1 MDGVAPRAE
10 QQAVPPSTPETW
22 FHVRGVSTKLAA
34 DIDALEASAR
44 HVQTTDTLI
53 QDAMAQ
59 FNAADHLLTDD
70 WNYLCFDARRY
81 AEQRAELDGVELVQ
95 RPTWDEQRQFSVR
108 LADIEE
114 LRTQAIAL
122 APRLRELGA
131 VAFQA
136 AVEYQR
142 AERQAKNYTR
152 FIEGPFFRRPR
163 LSLFDSV
170 LWGAIEIAVRSKIH
184 GDEMHPY
191 ERMQS
196 GLLLADAD
204 NRRSL
209 AFGAAALA
217 RPVARGLADDKGI
230 TYSSEEKDLIVS
242 EIEPQDVSSVD
253 SSIAS
258 LRDVKAENNSAIQ
271 ITKAMRDGKPVYTIN
286 IPGTVSWSPTGWEH
300 PIDITSNVVSMYGGQ
315 STGMTY
321 VEEAMKRAGVEPG
334 ADIVMMGHSQGGI
347 IASALASKTAFT
359 HRYNVRGLVTMNSP
373 TANNNVKAGIPT
385 LHLEHWKDPVSA
397 LDNTSMPVSR
407 DRMQVVGTVDQSDG
421 IGDHDVETSR
431 RLLRNAMSE
440 SPEVREMVDRIEEWL
455 PSRDEVTESK
465 TYDVNRTV
473 PADREIKTD

>member
-1 MDGVAPRAE
+1 MHLSERA
-10 QQAVPPSTPETW
+10 
-22 FHVRGVSTKLAA
+22 
-34 DIDALEASAR
+34 
-44 HVQTTDTLI
+44 
-53 QDAMAQ
+53 
-59 FNAADHLLTDD
+59 
-70 WNYLCFDARRY
+70 
-81 AEQRAELDGVELVQ
+81 
-95 RPTWDEQRQFSVR
+95 
-108 LADIEE
+108 
-114 LRTQAIAL
+114 
-122 APRLRELGA
+122 
-131 VAFQA
+131 
-136 AVEYQR
+136 
-142 AERQAKNYTR
+142 
-152 FIEGPFFRRPR
+152 
-163 LSLFDSV
+163 
-170 LWGAIEIAVRSKIH
+170 
-184 GDEMHPY
+184 
-191 ERMQS
+191 QS
-196 GLLLADAD
+196 GLLFSDAE
-204 NRRSL
+204 NRKSL
-209 AFGAAALA
+209 AFGAVALTGTAARVMA
-217 RPVARGLADDKGI
+217 EDKGI

-258 LRDVKAENNSAIQ
+258 LRDVKAGNESAIQ

-300 PIDITSNVVSMYGGQ
+300 PIDLTSNVVDMYGGQ

-359 HRYNVRGLVTMNSP
+359 HRYNVRGVVTMNSP
-373 TANNNVKAGIPT
+373 TANNKIKAGIPA
-385 LHLEHWKDPVSA
+385 LHLENWKDPVST

-455 PSRDEVTESK
+455 PNRNEVTESK

-473 PADREIKTD
+473 PADREIKTG